1 MLPRNNNSLMD
12 EVNDFIHIYENALES
27 DVCDFLVSLFEQ
39 TSDKQERFENEGKP
53 NFTQFNLTENK
64 EISSEVNQVHN
75 RVIKKVFT
83 YRDKYYKFIDDRV
96 FPKDHAFEQFRIK
109 KYNPG
114 GEDRFDTHVDVL
126 DYSSARRFLSF
137 MWYLNDVQSGGE
149 TVFKDMI
156 IQPKKG
162 TLLVFP
168 PLWLFPHK
176 GNAPIS
182 GPKYIMSTYLHYK

>member
-1 MLPRNNNSLMD
+1 MLPQKNNFLMD
-12 EVNDFIHIYENALES
+12 ELNDFIHIYENALES

-39 TSDKQERFENEGKP
+39 TLDKHERFENEGKP

-64 EISSEVNQVHN
+64 EVSSEVNRIHN
-75 RVIKKVFT
+75 HAIKNVFT
-83 YRDKYYKFIDDRV
+83 YRDKYYEFIDTRV

-126 DYSSARRFLSF
+126 DYASARRFLSF
-137 MWYLNDVQSGGE
+137 MWYLNDVETGGE
-149 TVFKDMI
+149 TVFKDLT

>member
-27 DVCDFLVSLFEQ
+27 DVCDFLILLFEQ
-39 TSDKQERFENEGKP
+39 TEDKHERFENEGKP

-75 RVIKKVFT
+75 HIIKNVFT
-83 YRDKYYKFIDDRV
+83 YRDKYYEFIDTRV

>member
-1 MLPRNNNSLMD
+1 MD
-12 EVNDFIHIYENALES
+12 ELNDFIHIYENALES
-27 DVCDFLVSLFEQ
+27 DICNFLVSLFDQ
-39 TSDKQERFENEGKP
+39 SSDKHERFDNEGKP

-64 EISSEVNQVHN
+64 ETSLEVNQVHN
-75 RVIKKVFT
+75 HVIKKVFT
-83 YRDKYYKFIDDRV
+83 YRDKYYEFVDTRV

-137 MWYLNDVQSGGE
+137 MWYLNDVEIGGE
-149 TVFKDMI
+149 TVFKDLI
-156 IQPKKG
+156 IQPKGG
-162 TLLVFP
+162 TLVIFP

-176 GNAPIS
+176 GNAPIRES
-182 GPKYIMSTYLHYK
+182 KYIMSTYLHYK